1 MRTEGVV
8 RGELAPVPLNCR
20 TAAESVPHG
29 RFLISSGHFRY
40 HDAVNFRRR
49 TRVRRSSPARPLV
62 RPFLPRSHSLNKGR
76 FLDTLLQF
84 ANLVLHIDKFLGVF
98 IHEYGAW
105 VYAVLFLIVFCETGL
120 VVLPFLPG
128 DSLLFIGGAF
138 CATGEMNLGLL
149 IVLLLVAAI
158 AGNTVNYMVG
168 RAIGPRVF
176 NSHIPLLERFL
187 DRAALQKTHNFYE
200 KHGGKTIVLARFI
213 PVVRT
218 FAPFV
223 AGASEMTVSRFQLFN
238 ILGAL
243 LWVLLLVL
251 LGYFFGNIPF
261 IRQYLNLIVLVGI
274 GAAVV
279 PVVLG
284 AVWKMTRKNTSKAG
298 TR

>member
-1 MRTEGVV
+1 M
-8 RGELAPVPLNCR
+8 
-20 TAAESVPHG
+20 
-29 RFLISSGHFRY
+29 
-40 HDAVNFRRR
+40 
-49 TRVRRSSPARPLV
+49 
-62 RPFLPRSHSLNKGR
+62 
-76 FLDTLLQF
+76 
-84 ANLVLHIDKFLGVF
+84 
-98 IHEYGAW
+98 
-105 VYAVLFLIVFCETGL
+105 
-120 VVLPFLPG
+120 
-128 DSLLFIGGAF
+128 
-138 CATGEMNLGLL
+138 
-149 IVLLLVAAI
+149 
-158 AGNTVNYMVG
+158 
-168 RAIGPRVF
+168 
-176 NSHIPLLERFL
+176 
-187 DRAALQKTHNFYE
+187 
-200 KHGGKTIVLARFI
+200 LARFI